1 MPYLCPFIQ
10 GYFCISVRLYKV
22 IFIFFVRLYKI
33 CTLFLNHDIMSAK
46 SLACKGA
53 DFAECIE
60 ERSFDNEQQ
69 TKQLHPGFYA
79 CILR

>member
-1 MPYLCPFIQ
+1 MCE
-10 GYFCISVRLYKV
+10 
-22 IFIFFVRLYKI
+22 
-33 CTLFLNHDIMSAK
+33 THDIMSAK

>member
-1 MPYLCPFIQ
+1 MHRMCEA
-10 GYFCISVRLYKV
+10 
-22 IFIFFVRLYKI
+22 
-33 CTLFLNHDIMSAK
+33 HDIMNAK